1 MWIRYTGK
9 SLTVPVKLNAQ
20 RSGMKLTFANNLD
33 PESALDVSN
42 YEVKTWD
49 LLRSSDYGS
58 DRYNVKTL
66 AISEIKL
73 SSDGKGVKLIIDKI
87 APVDVMTIKYDISDK
102 TGTPLEGTVQNTI
115 HILGKD
121 NL

>member
-102 TGTPLEGTVQNTI
+102 TGTPLQGTVQNTI